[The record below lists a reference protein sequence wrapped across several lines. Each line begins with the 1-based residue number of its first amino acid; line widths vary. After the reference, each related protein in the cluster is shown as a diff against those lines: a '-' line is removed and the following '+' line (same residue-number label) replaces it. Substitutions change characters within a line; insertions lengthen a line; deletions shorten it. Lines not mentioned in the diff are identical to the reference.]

1 MNAHYFRENVS
12 LISIG
17 IGGVLAGMLVAGILF
32 SIFQTRTE
40 QAPVPSPFVYSF
52 KVDGV
57 LEETGSPRHTSSP
70 YFWLNSGGK
79 MIIEGGVGKT
89 VEGELSST
97 DRWFKAYKKSS
108 SEDTDQGTRPQN
120 LFRLLTRSVWS
131 DVRVESDFYIV
142 EDNFSES
149 PNRNASNGLLFMA
162 RYKDGD
168 HLYYAGVRV
177 DGTAIIKKKYGGI
190 YYTMHQEKIFSGAY
204 QGTRDE
210 KNLLPHAKWL
220 RLRMDTNTLP
230 GGSVAIRLY
239 MREES
244 ENWVE
249 IAHATDRWQYSG
261 TPPIDTAGPVGI
273 RTDFMDV
280 RFRDF
285 RVEQL

>member
-1 MNAHYFRENVS
+1 MNHYLRENVS

-17 IGGVLAGMLVAGILF
+17 VGGVLVGAIVAGILF
-32 SIFQTRTE
+32 SIFQTRIE
-40 QAPVPSPFVYSF
+40 QAPVPSLFIYSF
-52 KVDGV
+52 KVDGI
-57 LEETGSPRHTSSP
+57 LEEAGSPRQTSSP

-79 MIIEGGVGKT
+79 MIIESGIGKT

-108 SEDTDQGTRPQN
+108 NEDTDQGTHPQN
-120 LFRLLTRSVWS
+120 LFRLLTRSTWG
-131 DVRVESDFYIV
+131 DVRVESDFYIAG
-142 EDNFSES
+142 DNFSGS

-190 YYTMHQEKIFSGAY
+190 YYTMHQEKIFPDTY
-204 QGTRDE
+204 QGMRDD
-210 KNLLPHAKWL
+210 KNLLPHTEWL
-220 RLRMDTNTLP
+220 RLRMDINTLP
-230 GGSVAIRLY
+230 GGSVVIRLY
-239 MREES
+239 IKKES
-244 ENWVE
+244 EDWVE
-249 IAHATDRWQYSG
+249 IANTTDEWQYSG
-261 TPPIDTAGPVGI
+261 TPPIDSEGPVGI